1 MGIDFWKQTAYLF
14 SMKIEKEEMLF
25 MKKSVKTTLLGS
37 AAVLMSVSLAACG
50 NSSASKSTK
59 KTTAPKTEKV
69 QKKSSVSSATS
80 AAESSA
86 VSSSASS
93 EASSMSS
100 ASSSSSTVS
109 AQNLTPQQLGI
120 LVVLNQNPQLL
131 QNLNTSSDDP
141 TGLWYASSD
150 NNNTSPELAG
160 FDAITTHGDGTA
172 NLYYKLNGNN
182 VIIKK
187 MDPNS
192 GNCVADEKL
201 MTITVPVSQ
210 IMQNYSTQQQQN
222 QVNNDANKLRQGNN

>member
-1 MGIDFWKQTAYLF
+1 
-14 SMKIEKEEMLF
+14 MKIEKEEMLF
-25 MKKSVKTTLLGS
+25 MKKSIKTTLLGS

-69 QKKSSVSSATS
+69 QSKKSSVSSATS
-80 AAESSA
+80 VVESSA
-86 VSSSASS
+86 ISSSASS
-93 EASSMSS
+93 KASSMSS
-100 ASSSSSTVS
+100 ASSSSTLS

-141 TGLWYASSD
+141 VGLWYASSD
-150 NNNTSPELAG
+150 DNNTSPELAG

-210 IMQNYSTQQQQN
+210 IMQNYSTPQQQS

>member
-1 MGIDFWKQTAYLF
+1 
-14 SMKIEKEEMLF
+14 MLF
-25 MKKSVKTTLLGS
+25 MKKSIKTTLLGS

-50 NSSASKSTK
+50 NSNASKSTK

-69 QKKSSVSSATS
+69 QSKKSSASSAS
-80 AAESSA
+80 SDSESSA

-93 EASSMSS
+93 ETSSMSS
-100 ASSSSSTVS
+100 ASSSSTVS

-131 QNLNTSSDDP
+131 QSLNASSDDP
-141 TGLWYASSD
+141 TGLWYASSND
-150 NNNTSPELAG
+150 NNTSPELAG

-187 MDPNS
+187 WIRTL
-192 GNCVADEKL
+192 V
-201 MTITVPVSQ
+201 TVLQ
-210 IMQNYSTQQQQN
+210 MKN
-222 QVNNDANKLRQGNN
+222 

>member
-1 MGIDFWKQTAYLF
+1 
-14 SMKIEKEEMLF
+14 MKIEKEEMLF
-25 MKKSVKTTLLGS
+25 MKKSIKTTLLGS

-50 NSSASKSTK
+50 NSNASKSTK

-69 QKKSSVSSATS
+69 QKKSSASSATS

-93 EASSMSS
+93 KASSMSS
-100 ASSSSSTVS
+100 ASSSSTVS

-131 QNLNTSSDDP
+131 QNLNTGSDDP
-141 TGLWYASSD
+141 TGLWFASCNS
-150 NNNTSPELAG
+150 NNDGSSSNLDG
-160 FDAITTHGDGTA
+160 FDVLTTHGDGTA
-172 NLYYKLNGNN
+172 DLYYKLDGNN
-182 VIIKK
+182 VIIQKL
-187 MDPNS
+187 DPNS
-192 GNCVADEKL
+192 GDCVADEKM

-210 IMQNYSTQQQQN
+210 IMQNYSTPQQQS

>member
-1 MGIDFWKQTAYLF
+1 
-14 SMKIEKEEMLF
+14 
-25 MKKSVKTTLLGS
+25 MKKSIKTTLLGS

-50 NSSASKSTK
+50 NSNASKSTK

-69 QKKSSVSSATS
+69 QSKKSSASSAS
-80 AAESSA
+80 SDSESSA

-93 EASSMSS
+93 ETSSMSS
-100 ASSSSSTVS
+100 ASSSSTVS

-131 QNLNTSSDDP
+131 QSLNASSDDP
-141 TGLWYASSD
+141 TGLWYASSND
-150 NNNTSPELAG
+150 NNTSPELAG

-192 GNCVADEKL
+192 GNCVANEKL

-210 IMQNYSTQQQQN
+210 IMQNYSTPQQQS

>member
-1 MGIDFWKQTAYLF
+1 
-14 SMKIEKEEMLF
+14 MKIEKEEMLF
-25 MKKSVKTTLLGS
+25 MKKSVKATLLGS

>member
-1 MGIDFWKQTAYLF
+1 
-14 SMKIEKEEMLF
+14 MKIEKEEMLF

-69 QKKSSVSSATS
+69 QKKSSATS

-100 ASSSSSTVS
+100 ASSSSTVS

-141 TGLWYASSD
+141 VGLWYASSND
-150 NNNTSPELAG
+150 NNTSPELAG

-210 IMQNYSTQQQQN
+210 IMQNYSTPQQQS

>member
-1 MGIDFWKQTAYLF
+1 
-14 SMKIEKEEMLF
+14 
-25 MKKSVKTTLLGS
+25 MKKSIKTTLLGS

-59 KTTAPKTEKV
+59 KTTTPKTEKV
-69 QKKSSVSSATS
+69 QPKKSSVSSATR
-80 AAESSA
+80 AAKSSA

-100 ASSSSSTVS
+100 ASSSSTVS

-131 QNLNTSSDDP
+131 QNLNASSDDP
-141 TGLWYASSD
+141 TGLWYASSND
-150 NNNTSPELAG
+150 NNTSPELAG

-192 GNCVADEKL
+192 GNCVANEKL

-210 IMQNYSTQQQQN
+210 IMQNYSTPQQQS

>member
-1 MGIDFWKQTAYLF
+1 
-14 SMKIEKEEMLF
+14 MKIEKEEMLF
-25 MKKSVKTTLLGS
+25 MEKSVKTTLLGS

-69 QKKSSVSSATS
+69 QSKKLSTRSATS

-100 ASSSSSTVS
+100 ASSSSTVS
-109 AQNLTPQQLGI
+109 AKNLTPQQLGI

-131 QNLNTSSDDP
+131 QNLNTSSNDP
-141 TGLWYASSD
+141 VGLWYASSND
-150 NNNTSPELAG
+150 NNTSPELAG

-210 IMQNYSTQQQQN
+210 IMQNYSTPQQQS

>member
-1 MGIDFWKQTAYLF
+1 
-14 SMKIEKEEMLF
+14 MKIEKEEMLF
-25 MKKSVKTTLLGS
+25 MKKSIKTTLLRS

-69 QKKSSVSSATS
+69 QKKSSASSATS

-100 ASSSSSTVS
+100 ASSSSTVS

-131 QNLNTSSDDP
+131 
-141 TGLWYASSD
+141 
-150 NNNTSPELAG
+150 
-160 FDAITTHGDGTA
+160 
-172 NLYYKLNGNN
+172 
-182 VIIKK
+182 
-187 MDPNS
+187 
-192 GNCVADEKL
+192 
-201 MTITVPVSQ
+201 
-210 IMQNYSTQQQQN
+210 
-222 QVNNDANKLRQGNN
+222 

>member
-1 MGIDFWKQTAYLF
+1 
-14 SMKIEKEEMLF
+14 MKIEKEEMLF

-93 EASSMSS
+93 KASSMSS
-100 ASSSSSTVS
+100 ASSSSTVS
-109 AQNLTPQQLGI
+109 AKNLTPQQLGI

-141 TGLWYASSD
+141 VGLWYASSND
-150 NNNTSPELAG
+150 NNTSPELAG

-210 IMQNYSTQQQQN
+210 IMQNYSTPQQQS

>member
-1 MGIDFWKQTAYLF
+1 
-14 SMKIEKEEMLF
+14 MKIEKEEMLF
-25 MKKSVKTTLLGS
+25 MKKSIKTTLLGS

-69 QKKSSVSSATS
+69 QKKSSATS

-100 ASSSSSTVS
+100 ASSSSTVS

-141 TGLWYASSD
+141 VGLWYASSND
-150 NNNTSPELAG
+150 NNTSPELAG

-210 IMQNYSTQQQQN
+210 IMQNYSTPQQQS

>member
-1 MGIDFWKQTAYLF
+1 
-14 SMKIEKEEMLF
+14 MKIEKGEMLF

-69 QKKSSVSSATS
+69 QKKSSASSATS

-109 AQNLTPQQLGI
+109 AKNLTPQQLGI

-150 NNNTSPELAG
+150 DNNTSPELAG

-187 MDPNS
+187 WIRTL
-192 GNCVADEKL
+192 V
-201 MTITVPVSQ
+201 TVLQ
-210 IMQNYSTQQQQN
+210 MKN
-222 QVNNDANKLRQGNN
+222 

>member
-1 MGIDFWKQTAYLF
+1 
-14 SMKIEKEEMLF
+14 MKIEKEEMLF
-25 MKKSVKTTLLGS
+25 MKKLVKTTLLGS

-50 NSSASKSTK
+50 NSNASKSTK

-69 QKKSSVSSATS
+69 QSKKSSASSANS
-80 AAESSA
+80 ASESSA

-100 ASSSSSTVS
+100 ASSSSTVS

-120 LVVLNQNPQLL
+120 LVALNQNPQLL
-131 QNLNTSSDDP
+131 QNLNASSDDP
-141 TGLWYASSD
+141 TGLWFASCNS
-150 NNNTSPELAG
+150 NNDGSSSNLDG
-160 FDAITTHGDGTA
+160 FDVLTTHGDGTA
-172 NLYYKLNGNN
+172 DLYYKLDGNN
-182 VIIKK
+182 VIIQK

-192 GNCVADEKL
+192 GDCVADEKM

-210 IMQNYSTQQQQN
+210 IMQNYSTPQQQS

>member
-1 MGIDFWKQTAYLF
+1 
-14 SMKIEKEEMLF
+14 MKIEKEEMLF
-25 MKKSVKTTLLGS
+25 MKKSIKTTLLGS

-69 QKKSSVSSATS
+69 QSKKSSVSSATS
-80 AAESSA
+80 VVESSA
-86 VSSSASS
+86 ISSSASS
-93 EASSMSS
+93 KASSMSS
-100 ASSSSSTVS
+100 ASSSSTLS

-141 TGLWYASSD
+141 VGLWYASSD
-150 NNNTSPELAG
+150 DNNTSPELAG

>member
-1 MGIDFWKQTAYLF
+1 
-14 SMKIEKEEMLF
+14 MLF
-25 MKKSVKTTLLGS
+25 MKKSIKTTLLGS

-69 QKKSSVSSATS
+69 QSKKSSVSSATS
-80 AAESSA
+80 AVESSA
-86 VSSSASS
+86 ISSSASS
-93 EASSMSS
+93 KASSMSS
-100 ASSSSSTVS
+100 ASSSSTLS

-141 TGLWYASSD
+141 VGLWYASSD
-150 NNNTSPELAG
+150 DNNTSPELAG

>member
-1 MGIDFWKQTAYLF
+1 
-14 SMKIEKEEMLF
+14 MKIEKEEMLF
-25 MKKSVKTTLLGS
+25 MKKSIKTTLLGS

-69 QKKSSVSSATS
+69 QKKSSASSATS

-109 AQNLTPQQLGI
+109 AKNLTPQQLGI

-131 QNLNTSSDDP
+131 QSLNASSDDP
-141 TGLWYASSD
+141 TGLWYASSND
-150 NNNTSPELAG
+150 NNTSPELAG

-192 GNCVADEKL
+192 GNCVANEKL

-210 IMQNYSTQQQQN
+210 IMQNYSTPQQQS

>member
-1 MGIDFWKQTAYLF
+1 
-14 SMKIEKEEMLF
+14 MKIEKEEMLF
-25 MKKSVKTTLLGS
+25 MKKSIKTTLLGS

-50 NSSASKSTK
+50 NSNASKSTK

-69 QKKSSVSSATS
+69 QKKSSASSATS

-93 EASSMSS
+93 KASSMSS
-100 ASSSSSTVS
+100 ASSSSTVS

-131 QNLNTSSDDP
+131 QNLNTGSDDP
-141 TGLWYASSD
+141 TGLWFASCNS
-150 NNNTSPELAG
+150 NNDGSSSNLDG
-160 FDAITTHGDGTA
+160 FDVLTTHGDGTA
-172 NLYYKLNGNN
+172 DLYYKLDGNN
-182 VIIKK
+182 VIIQKL
-187 MDPNS
+187 DPNS
-192 GNCVADEKL
+192 GDCVADEKM

>member
-1 MGIDFWKQTAYLF
+1 
-14 SMKIEKEEMLF
+14 MKIEKEEMLF
-25 MKKSVKTTLLGS
+25 MKKSIKTTLLGS

-69 QKKSSVSSATS
+69 QKKSSASSATS

-93 EASSMSS
+93 EVSSMSS
-100 ASSSSSTVS
+100 ASSSSTVS

-120 LVVLNQNPQLL
+120 LVALNQNPQLL
-131 QNLNTSSDDP
+131 QNLNAGSDDP
-141 TGLWYASSD
+141 TGLWFASCNS
-150 NNNTSPELAG
+150 NNDGSSSNLDG
-160 FDAITTHGDGTA
+160 FDVLTTHGDGTA
-172 NLYYKLNGNN
+172 DLYYKLDGNN
-182 VIIKK
+182 VIIQKL
-187 MDPNS
+187 DPNS
-192 GNCVADEKL
+192 GDCVADEKM

-210 IMQNYSTQQQQN
+210 IMQNYSTPQQQS

>member
-1 MGIDFWKQTAYLF
+1 
-14 SMKIEKEEMLF
+14 MKIEKGEMLF

-69 QKKSSVSSATS
+69 QKKSSASSATS

-109 AQNLTPQQLGI
+109 AKNLTPQQLGI

-150 NNNTSPELAG
+150 DNNTSPELAG

-210 IMQNYSTQQQQN
+210 IMQNYSTPQQQS

>member
-1 MGIDFWKQTAYLF
+1 
-14 SMKIEKEEMLF
+14 MKIEKEEMVF
-25 MKKSVKTTLLGS
+25 MKKSVKTTLLGL

-50 NSSASKSTK
+50 NSSTSKSTK
-59 KTTAPKTEKV
+59 KITAPKTEKV
-69 QKKSSVSSATS
+69 QPKRSAIDITESSTVSSGT
-80 AAESSA
+80 
-86 VSSSASS
+86 SS

-100 ASSSSSTVS
+100 ASSSSTVS

-131 QNLNTSSDDP
+131 QALDAGPNES
-141 TGLWYASSD
+141 TGLWFAPSD
-150 NNNTSPELAG
+150 DNDTNVELAG

-192 GNCVADEKL
+192 GNCVANEKL

-210 IMQNYSTQQQQN
+210 IMQNYLTPQQQS
-222 QVNNDANKLRQGNN
+222 QVNNDANQLKQGNS

>member
-1 MGIDFWKQTAYLF
+1 
-14 SMKIEKEEMLF
+14 MKIEKEEMLF
-25 MKKSVKTTLLGS
+25 MKKSIKTTLLGS

-50 NSSASKSTK
+50 NSNASKSTK

-69 QKKSSVSSATS
+69 QSKKSSVSSATS
-80 AAESSA
+80 VVESSA
-86 VSSSASS
+86 ISSSASS
-93 EASSMSS
+93 KASSMSS
-100 ASSSSSTVS
+100 ASSSSTLS

-141 TGLWYASSD
+141 VGLWYASSD
-150 NNNTSPELAG
+150 DNNTSPELAG

>member
-1 MGIDFWKQTAYLF
+1 
-14 SMKIEKEEMLF
+14 

-59 KTTAPKTEKV
+59 KTTVPKTEKV
-69 QKKSSVSSATS
+69 QSKKSSTSSANS
-80 AAESSA
+80 ATESSA
-86 VSSSASS
+86 VSSSVSS

-109 AQNLTPQQLGI
+109 AKNLTPQQLGI

-131 QNLNTSSDDP
+131 QNLNASSDDP
-141 TGLWYASSD
+141 TGLWYASSND
-150 NNNTSPELAG
+150 NNTSPELAG

-210 IMQNYSTQQQQN
+210 IMQNYSTPQQQS

>member
-1 MGIDFWKQTAYLF
+1 
-14 SMKIEKEEMLF
+14 MKIEKEEMLF

-59 KTTAPKTEKV
+59 KTTTPKTEKV
-69 QKKSSVSSATS
+69 QPKKSSVSSATR
-80 AAESSA
+80 AAKSSA

-100 ASSSSSTVS
+100 ASSSSTVS

-131 QNLNTSSDDP
+131 QNLNASSDDP
-141 TGLWYASSD
+141 TGLWYASSND
-150 NNNTSPELAG
+150 NNTSPELAG

-192 GNCVADEKL
+192 GNCVANEKL

-210 IMQNYSTQQQQN
+210 IMQNYSTPQQQS

>member
-1 MGIDFWKQTAYLF
+1 
-14 SMKIEKEEMLF
+14 MKIEKEEMLF